1 MWGIYNMCVR
11 ASMYN
16 FERGDYRCGYN
27 MGRSNLILWVGG
39 KRYKIRTL
47 VCVWAMINTKGGC
60 EK

>member
-1 MWGIYNMCVR
+1 MCVR

-47 VCVWAMINTKGGC
+47 VCVWAMINTEGGC